1 MNRTEPNQRP
11 SNEAPL
17 FMAAGLLLILLV
29 AVGALWM
36 IDRRNAS
43 YAERQ
48 WQRRVDGLT
57 RALQAMQVDA
67 AVSAAEP
74 AVDRASL
81 EIVRRTVDG
90 AERDVL
96 QLSVEQGR
104 RLGLA
109 GGDLVEVIEG
119 RTPPDEPAP

>member
-1 MNRTEPNQRP
+1 MNRTEPNQRA

-17 FMAAGLLLILLV
+17 FVAAGLLLILLV

-43 YAERQ
+43 HAERQ

-57 RALQAMQVDA
+57 RALQAMQIDA
-67 AVSAAEP
+67 TVSAAEP
-74 AVDRASL
+74 LPERSSL
-81 EIVRRTVDG
+81 EIVRRSVDG

-96 QLSVEQGR
+96 QLSAEHGR
-104 RLGLA
+104 RLGLTE
-109 GGDLVEVIEG
+109 GDLVEVAGG
-119 RTPPDEPAP
+119 RTPAGDPTP